1 MNDNS
6 QHVLEEME
14 RRNIPKTKLAC
25 YLGMFDFSFD
35 KRLER
40 GLTDDET
47 KQILSVMERRFKDE

>member
-14 RRNIPKTKLAC
+14 RRHVPKTKLAC
-25 YLGMFDFSFD
+25 YLGMFDFLFN
-35 KRLER
+35 KKLER

-47 KQILSVMERRFKDE
+47 KQILSVMERRFNDE

>member
-6 QHVLEEME
+6 RRVLEEME
-14 RRNIPKTKLAC
+14 RRNVPKTKLAC

-40 GLTDDET
+40 GLTNDET
-47 KQILSVMERRFKDE
+47 KQILSVMEGRFNNE